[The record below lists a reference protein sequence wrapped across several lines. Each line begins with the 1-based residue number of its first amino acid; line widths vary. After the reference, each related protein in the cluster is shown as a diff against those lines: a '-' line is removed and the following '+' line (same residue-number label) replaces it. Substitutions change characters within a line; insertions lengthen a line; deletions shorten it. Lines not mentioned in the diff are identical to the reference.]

1 MTQDTTVWEFDP
13 IKILLVGA
21 GGIGS
26 QLAYIVVPALKELLS
41 VRWRAW
47 WSAEESIENPKR
59 QFVENNDDDISI
71 IKEVIDHHIKS
82 TPTMFCQSIKHFETK
97 IVEARHK
104 AFHSTHTEG
113 DEEIIEDVLDAD
125 LEHFIP
131 SKFTIMDSDVVEK
144 GNLTHQRFF
153 PEDVG
158 QPKVEALVNR
168 LQSFVEKSNLKLFP
182 IAEDLTDAEQ
192 LEGFDFVIVA
202 VDNSEARL
210 LVHKHAERWI
220 DLRCGGDGYTCFDDS
235 SDEEF
240 VSQMTPPDQ
249 PRVSCQQPGAA
260 EAGNIEMG
268 YAMAAAH
275 GAQWLIQS
283 VRQKTGV
290 STHPPQPRTYSLTHG
305 ELNLGPATV
314 TNSITARTAQANHGK
329 RWTPAEIKQLHAEA
343 REGRT
348 ITEMAESL
356 GRTQGAIQSKLF
368 TLIDFSCMPMR
379 DIEAEGEA

>member
-1 MTQDTTVWEFDP
+1 MTQDATVRWKIDP
-13 IKILLVGA
+13 IKITFVGA

-26 QLAYIVVPALKELLS
+26 QLAYIVVPALNELLS
-41 VRWRAW
+41 VRRRAC
-47 WSAEESIENPKR
+47 WSAEESIENPIIPLLKD
-59 QFVENNDDDISI
+59 NN
-71 IKEVIDHHIKS
+71 
-82 TPTMFCQSIKHFETK
+82 
-97 IVEARHK
+97 
-104 AFHSTHTEG
+104 
-113 DEEIIEDVLDAD
+113 
-125 LEHFIP
+125 EHNSFP
-131 SKFTIMDSDVVEK
+131 HYHDWLLCFMDSDVVEER
-144 GNLTHQRFF
+144 NLTHQRFF

-158 QPKVEALVNR
+158 KPKVKALVNR
-168 LQSFVEKSNLKLFP
+168 LQPFVQDSNLKLFP
-182 IAEDLTDAEQ
+182 VFDDLTESNSNI
-192 LEGFDFVIVA
+192 LEESDFVIVA

-249 PRVSCQQPGAA
+249 PPASCQQPGAA

-329 RWTPAEIKQLHAEA
+329 RWTPAEIKQLNAEA